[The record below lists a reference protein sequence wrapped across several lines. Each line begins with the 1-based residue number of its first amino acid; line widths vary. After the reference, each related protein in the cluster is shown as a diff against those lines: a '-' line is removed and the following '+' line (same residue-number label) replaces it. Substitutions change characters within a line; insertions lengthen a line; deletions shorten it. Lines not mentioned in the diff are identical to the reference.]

1 LAEEKTSAEEKIMTG
16 RSFIGSGWRF
26 PVGIAHGEAALAQ
39 EEEDVRQAIV
49 LILSTAPGERVM
61 RPDFGCGI
69 HDLVFSLNNN
79 ARAGEVR
86 FLVEDSLRR
95 WEPRIDVIEVSAVP
109 DRANA
114 RLLIHVDY
122 RLKSVNSRF
131 NLVYPFYLLR
141 TGS

>member
-1 LAEEKTSAEEKIMTG
+1 
-16 RSFIGSGWRF
+16 
-26 PVGIAHGEAALAQ
+26 
-39 EEEDVRQAIV
+39 
-49 LILSTAPGERVM
+49 
-61 RPDFGCGI
+61 
-69 HDLVFSLNNN
+69 
-79 ARAGEVR
+79 
-86 FLVEDSLRR
+86 
-95 WEPRIDVIEVSAVP
+95 VSAVP